1 MRDMRITRV
10 VVVGTVCALALSVP
24 ARAAIAVSSYGRE
37 GVVFEVEATPGAQAT
52 LAACSQALDLL
63 LQRGWQPGTAHVRI
77 QHDPYDA
84 TSPAADVVLGTAADT
99 DDSAFE
105 FTAELVERQ
114 LGRTADPAVAALL
127 ARTVAANL
135 SAPGCT
141 RRTNWERSW
150 VARLA
155 SGDLLTTAL
164 PELLWRTGGDGAVRA
179 AAQGSWPETAY
190 AALAARGVEHP
201 LRRMGEVAVAGLVN
215 PGALG
220 FHALC
225 AAAGAPPAPAQGLD
239 VSFTETGLRLLAL
252 PGDAAAVAVQTLAT
266 GRATG
271 WVVVKYAL
279 TGSFDAVPLNPAAEV
294 NVPLRGVEWAAVV
307 AVGEGPDGRLALN
320 CRPLADYPVRVN
332 RWDFLAGEDNA
343 SLAWETQRQEGLK
356 GFVVEALRTDARGG
370 WSVMRRTMVPVA
382 ADGENSFG
390 YTFVDGDTKGV
401 GGYRLLALT
410 ADGFLAEVG
419 MFPLHAEPWP
429 AGEPAAR

>member
-1 MRDMRITRV
+1 MV
-10 VVVGTVCALALSVP
+10 VAGTVCALALSVP
-24 ARAAIAVSSYGRE
+24 ARAASALSSYGRG

-52 LAACSQALDLL
+52 FAACSQALDLL
-63 LQRGWQPGTAHVRI
+63 LQRGWQPGTAHIRI

-105 FTAELVERQ
+105 FTVELVERQ
-114 LGRTADPAVAALL
+114 LAQTADPEVAAIL

-135 SAPGCT
+135 SAPGCA
-141 RRTNWERSW
+141 RRTEWEQSW
-150 VARLA
+150 AAHLA

-164 PELLWRTGGDGAVRA
+164 PELLWRTGRDSAVRA
-179 AAQGSWPETAY
+179 AVLGSWPESAY

-215 PGALG
+215 PDALG
-220 FHALC
+220 FHSLTTADRAL
-225 AAAGAPPAPAQGLD
+225 PTPAPQLDLSFAQ
-239 VSFTETGLRLLAL
+239 TGLRLVAL
-252 PGDAAAVAVQTLAT
+252 PGDTGAVAVQTLAS
-266 GRATG
+266 GHATG

-279 TGSFDAVPLNPAAEV
+279 TGSFDAVQLNPAAEV

-320 CRPLADYPVRVN
+320 CRPLADYPVRVS
-332 RWDFLAGEDNA
+332 RWDFLAGGDNA

-356 GFVVEALRTDARGG
+356 GFVVEALRTDVRGG

-382 ADGENSFG
+382 ADGESSFG

-429 AGEPAAR
+429 AREPAAR

>member
-1 MRDMRITRV
+1 MRITRV
-10 VVVGTVCALALSVP
+10 VVAGTACALALSLP
-24 ARAAIAVSSYGRE
+24 ARAAIAVSSYGHR

-52 LAACSQALDLL
+52 FAACSQALDLL
-63 LQRGWQPGTAHVRI
+63 LQRGWQPGTTHIRI

-84 TSPAADVVLGTAADT
+84 TSPAADVVLGTAADS

-105 FTAELVERQ
+105 FTAQLVERQ
-114 LGRTADPAVAALL
+114 LEHTADPEVAAFL

-135 SAPGCT
+135 SAPGCA
-141 RRTNWERSW
+141 RRTEWERDW
-150 VARLA
+150 VAHLA

-164 PELLWRTGGDGAVRA
+164 PELLWRTGGDSAVRA
-179 AAQGSWPETAY
+179 AVLGSWPESAY

-215 PGALG
+215 PDALG
-220 FHALC
+220 FHSLTTVGRAL
-225 AAAGAPPAPAQGLD
+225 PTPAQQPDL
-239 VSFTETGLRLLAL
+239 SFAQTGLRLVAL
-252 PGDAAAVAVQTLAT
+252 PGDTGALAVQTLAS
-266 GRATG
+266 GHATG

-294 NVPLRGVEWAAVV
+294 NVPLRGIEWAAVV

-320 CRPLADYPVRVN
+320 FRPLADYPVSVS

-356 GFVVEALRTDARGG
+356 GFVVEALRTDVRGG

-382 ADGENSFG
+382 TDGESSFG

-429 AGEPAAR
+429 TREPAAR